1 MTAQKSNDE
10 IVARLASLE
19 VLIVG
24 TMGLLFT
31 MAGNDPG
38 QSKQTALLVA
48 LQKELEAGLTYL
60 PAHLQN
66 GAKAHMSDLLVRVIL
81 RTKQLRE
88 DQRPN

>member
-38 QSKQTALLVA
+38 QSNQTALLVA
-48 LQKELEAGLTYL
+48 LQ
-60 PAHLQN
+60 
-66 GAKAHMSDLLVRVIL
+66 GA
-81 RTKQLRE
+81 
-88 DQRPN
+88 